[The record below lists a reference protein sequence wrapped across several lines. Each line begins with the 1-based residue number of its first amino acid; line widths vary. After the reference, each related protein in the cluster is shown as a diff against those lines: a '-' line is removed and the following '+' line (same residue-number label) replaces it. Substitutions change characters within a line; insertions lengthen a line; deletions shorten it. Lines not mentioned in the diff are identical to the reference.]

1 MYRIFDIPPIFC
13 KSNTFSNQREVW
25 LRYKFLMMVGY
36 VGGYLVLLYGYYV
49 YLVPVWGYYGFL
61 WRPNWGKVVEALIW
75 VVIISWSLP
84 ISFCRPSEF
93 YLHFQVLVP
102 VLPMLVIYGAMGQPR
117 TYIYAVIFSFYVM
130 FLVVKLSQCVVKSI
144 QFKPICAPK
153 IKRKELQLLLL
164 LIGYLV
170 VVSIFLQGGMRYFN
184 LSLDKVYVYRSAA
197 SSNLPIFYGY
207 INSWTS
213 KVIFPFAFLLAFI
226 TKEKVR
232 AFLSIIGSIL
242 MFGLTSHKDVLFYPF
257 AVILFYWIAGIG
269 RRKSIAFFLVGYY
282 FVVIF
287 SLIDYW
293 WGIFHGW
300 MATLTL
306 RRVIF
311 VPALLNFYYYDFF
324 SRHSFVYW
332 AQSKITLRM
341 VSYKYS
347 LDVPHLIG
355 LHYFGSSTIGAN
367 TGWLGSGYA
376 NAGIM
381 GMVIYAALIGSIFS
395 LLDAIAK
402 FHDKRV
408 IVAIF
413 VAPMFAMIISSD
425 LPAALLTHGTLIGL
439 LLLMFFQTR
448 ELHNGRKT
456 SV

>member
-1 MYRIFDIPPIFC
+1 MYRIFDTLPILC

-25 LRYKFLMMVGY
+25 LRYKFLMIVGY

-49 YLVPVWGYYGFL
+49 YLAPVWGYYGFL
-61 WRPNWGKVVEALIW
+61 WRPDWGKVVEALIW

-102 VLPMLVIYGAMGQPR
+102 ILPMLVIYGAMGQSR
-117 TYIYAVIFSFYVM
+117 AYIYAVIFSFYVM
-130 FLVVKLSQCVVKSI
+130 LLVVKLSRWLVKLI
-144 QFKPICAPK
+144 QFKPICVPK
-153 IKRKELQLLLL
+153 IKQKELQLLLL
-164 LIGYLV
+164 FIGY
-170 VVSIFLQGGMRYFN
+170 SIVISILLQGGVRYFN
-184 LSLDKVYVYRSAA
+184 LSLAKVYVYRSAA
-197 SSNLPIFYGY
+197 SSNLPRFYGY
-207 INSWTS
+207 INPWAS
-213 KVIFPFAFLLAFI
+213 KVIFPFAFLLAFLM
-226 TKEKVR
+226 KAKMR
-232 AFLSIIGSIL
+232 AFLSIMGSVL
-242 MFGLTSHKDVLFYPF
+242 MFGLTAHKGALFYPF
-257 AVILFYWIAGIG
+257 AVLLFYWIAGAG
-269 RRKSIAFFLVGYY
+269 RRKSLALLLAGYY
-282 FVVIF
+282 SVVIF

-293 WGIFHGW
+293 WGIFQGW

-311 VPALLNFYYYDFF
+311 VPALLNFDYHDFF

-332 AQSKITLRM
+332 AQSKITLGM
-341 VSYKYS
+341 VLYKYS

-355 LHYFGSSTIGAN
+355 LYYFGSSATGAN

-376 NAGIM
+376 NAGVV
-381 GMVIYAALIGSIFS
+381 GMVIYAVLIGGLFS
-395 LLDAIAK
+395 VLDALAK

-413 VAPMFAMIISSD
+413 VAPMLAVIISSD
-425 LPAALLTHGTLIGL
+425 LPVALLTHGALMGL